1 MKRSTALAAAL
12 VAIALLGGWASG
24 YAASRTV
31 YFYDAI
37 AHADYL
43 AAYRLP
49 IHVVQQ
55 AFPGWNVVFCVWG
68 LFAALAAAGVAFARS
83 LSRLGRRALLVLLV
97 AQGLTALALIFFP
110 IVQAGDVYAY
120 VIYGRLYGHFGAN
133 PYQISHPLSA
143 ADPVFGPIL
152 PFLSATPFGDPYGP
166 LWTIIAGFIG
176 KIDASAGLGLMV
188 YAYRGLGAAALLLA
202 TAAIAYTYRSFG
214 KAQASTRAA
223 AFGLHPLAL
232 YESVVGAH
240 NDMLML
246 APALWAFAVA
256 DSLPLVA
263 ALLAGASIAIK
274 LPAIIGLPF
283 LLRRIARTH
292 GAAWIAS
299 LLIACAVPFLCGR
312 AFPSATAGNAAMLGS
327 AFSMSV
333 DWLANIPIFT
343 LGLGSGPAFPWLQSL
358 PYFGTASWPR
368 LVQVCVLAA
377 FAVIACAGVVR
388 FVMRPRP
395 GEIWRTIT
403 AFLWSLSSM
412 HPWYGQWLLPA
423 VAGGGRWAAYAWWYG
438 ALLAGI
444 YALDGV
450 AMTASAPWVPVTLCL
465 AFLIVPVIVARSQPA
480 AAHEAAG

>member
-12 VAIALLGGWASG
+12 VAIAAFGGWAAG

-55 AFPGWNVVFCVWG
+55 AAPGWNVVFCVWG
-68 LFAALAAAGVAFARS
+68 VLAALAAVGAAFARS
-83 LSRLGRRALLVLLV
+83 LSHLGRRALGILFA
-97 AQGLTALALIFFP
+97 AQALTAFALIFFP

-120 VIYGRLYGHFGAN
+120 VVYGRLYGHYGAN
-133 PYQISHPLSA
+133 PYQISHPLSG
-143 ADPVFGPIL
+143 ADPIFGPIL

-176 KIDASAGLGLMV
+176 KIDASAGLGFMV
-188 YAYRGLGAAALLLA
+188 YVYRGLGAISLLA
-202 TAAIAYTYRSFG
+202 TTAAIAYTYRSFG
-214 KAQASTRAA
+214 RAQAATRAA
-223 AFGLHPLAL
+223 IFGLHPLAL

-246 APALWAFAVA
+246 APALWAFAIA
-256 DSLPLVA
+256 DSFPFAA

-283 LLRRIARTH
+283 LLRRIGRTH
-292 GAAWIAS
+292 GWAWVAA
-299 LLIACAVPFLCGR
+299 LFIACAVPWLCGR
-312 AFPSATAGNAAMLGS
+312 AFPSSTAGNAATLGS

-343 LGLGSGPAFPWLQSL
+343 FGLGSGPAFPWLQAL
-358 PYFGTASWPR
+358 PFFGAASWPR
-368 LVQVCVLAA
+368 LIQIAVLASS
-377 FAVIACAGVVR
+377 AVIGCLGLIRYVL
-388 FVMRPRP
+388 RPRS
-395 GEIWRTIT
+395 GEIWRTVT

-423 VAGGGRWAAYAWWYG
+423 VAGGGRWATYAWWYG

-450 AMTASAPWVPVTLCL
+450 AATASAHWVPVTLCL
-465 AFLIVPVIVARSQPA
+465 AFLIIPVMVARSQRAIPPG
-480 AAHEAAG
+480 AGA